1 MEEDVV
7 IFDSSLT
14 LDQLKA
20 MWNNNYN
27 YTDEDIEEL
36 GDAIENAISNIIED
50 FIMKKEE
57 GAN

>member
-1 MEEDVV
+1 MEEDTV

-14 LDQLKA
+14 LDQLKG

>member
-1 MEEDVV
+1 MEEDTV
-7 IFDSSLT
+7 IYDSSLT

>member
-14 LDQLKA
+14 LEQLKA

-27 YTDEDIEEL
+27 YTEEDIEEL
-36 GDAIENAISNIIED
+36 EKAVNTAIANAIES
-50 FIMKKEE
+50 FIDQKGEK
-57 GAN
+57 

>member
-1 MEEDVV
+1 MEEDTV

-57 GAN
+57 GN

>member
-1 MEEDVV
+1 MEEDTV

-14 LDQLKA
+14 LDQLKG

-57 GAN
+57 GN

>member
-14 LDQLKA
+14 LEQLKA

-27 YTDEDIEEL
+27 YTEQDIEEL
-36 GDAIENAISNIIED
+36 EKAVNTAIANAIES
-50 FIMKKEE
+50 FIDQKGEK
-57 GAN
+57 

>member
-1 MEEDVV
+1 MEEDTV
-7 IFDSSLT
+7 IYDSSLT

-57 GAN
+57 NN

>member
-1 MEEDVV
+1 MEEDTV

-14 LDQLKA
+14 LDQLKG

-27 YTDEDIEEL
+27 YTEEDIEEL

-57 GAN
+57 GN

>member
-14 LDQLKA
+14 LDQLKG

-57 GAN
+57 GN